1 MQAEQA
7 AQAAQA
13 KDTPGSTKK
22 SSSKT
27 ITDTVIGKA
36 PPRGAAVPACR
47 RRRTWPLPPGAPGAA
62 HRLLS
67 HHFSCSRPDVQAS
80 MSTPLLA
87 TAW

>member
-27 ITDTVIGKA
+27 VTDTVIGE
-36 PPRGAAVPACR
+36 P
-47 RRRTWPLPPGAPGAA
+47 TPGAA
-62 HRLLS
+62 AAPCLSLLPPRPGRR
-67 HHFSCSRPDVQAS
+67 SCP
-80 MSTPLLA
+80 
-87 TAW
+87 